1 MDNIC
6 PRCGAQSSKR
16 RFVGNFC
23 AECYSERI
31 KLEVP
36 LAISIPKCRLCERV
50 RLKEWIL
57 SGEKGIG
64 DFVLSKVKGKYSS
77 AKVDFGAENSS
88 ITFLVNEGGSSIEL
102 RRDFS
107 LEFTGATCPDCS
119 RKTGG
124 YYEAIIQL
132 RGKPEKIEKT
142 VIKLGKRLDISKT
155 EELKEG
161 LDLYAI
167 SKEKTH
173 IALSA
178 LRLSFTTSNKLFGL
192 KEGQRIYRTTFC
204 VRL

>member
-6 PRCGAQSSKR
+6 PRCGAPSSKR
-16 RFVGNFC
+16 KFVGSFC

-31 KLEVP
+31 RLEAP
-36 LAISIPKCRLCERV
+36 SALSIPKCKLCKRV
-50 RLKEWIL
+50 KLKGWTEP
-57 SGEKGIG
+57 GEKNIG
-64 DFVLSKVKGKYSS
+64 DFVLSKVRGKYSS
-77 AKVDFGAENSS
+77 AKVDFGTESPG
-88 ITFLVNEGGSSIEL
+88 ITFLVNENGSFIEL
-102 RRDFS
+102 HRGFS

-132 RGKPEKIEKT
+132 RGEPKRIEKIAQ
-142 VIKLGKRLDISKT
+142 KLEKRLDFSKT

-178 LRLSFTTSNKLFGL
+178 LRLPFTTSNKLFGL
-192 KEGQRIYRTTFC
+192 REGKRIYRTTFC